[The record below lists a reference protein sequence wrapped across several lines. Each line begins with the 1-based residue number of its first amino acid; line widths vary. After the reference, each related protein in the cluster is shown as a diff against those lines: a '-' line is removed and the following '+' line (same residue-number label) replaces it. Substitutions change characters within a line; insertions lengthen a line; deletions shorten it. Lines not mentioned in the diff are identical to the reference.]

1 VSHFG
6 SGVEYAL
13 HCLLHLVRAP
23 GESPPSSRDLAEF
36 QGIPAAYV
44 AKIFSELEKAGVV
57 AANEG
62 IHGGFRLARPADRIT
77 VLDVVDAVEGD
88 KPLFRCRE
96 IRRNCVLYEDR
107 PPRWATS
114 GLCAV
119 HAVMREAENRMRDTL
134 AKTTLADL
142 DARFAGKVPTEFLT
156 GKRDWFDQRRAQRQS
171 ARGARPQNQE
181 ETQA

>member
-13 HCLLHLVRAP
+13 HCLLHLVRSP
-23 GESPPSSRDLAEF
+23 GESAPSSRDLAEF

-44 AKIFSELEKAGVV
+44 AKIFSDLEKAGVV

-62 IHGGFRLARPADRIT
+62 IHGGFRLARPAGEIT

-96 IRRNCVLYEDR
+96 IRRNCVLYEDE

-114 GLCAV
+114 GPCTV
-119 HAVMREAENRMRDTL
+119 HAVMLEAEKRMREAL
-134 AKTTLADL
+134 ADTTLAEL
-142 DARFAGKVPTEFLT
+142 DGRVAGKVPAEYLAH
-156 GKRDWFDQRRAQRQS
+156 KRDWFDQRRARRRS
-171 ARGARPQNQE
+171 ARGRQRKE
-181 ETQA
+181 KET